1 LTAHRAAESWHKRSH
16 EGIEQADER
25 SERGGEE
32 EEDDRVERSGAGEPR
47 GAVVSEAQRAARR
60 DDRLVVVTGGAGF
73 IGSHTVDL
81 LISQG
86 RRVVVLDNFST
97 GKRQNLARWMTP
109 LHALDGAE
117 PALEV
122 AAVDVSHG
130 IFAPLAAITAKHGP
144 VGQII
149 HLAAQVSV
157 VASVANPL
165 VDMQVSY
172 GGTLHVLEYARAHG
186 VRKVV
191 LASSAAVYGEV
202 ATLPVEETAAI
213 QPMSPYGI
221 DKHASELALAY
232 YQTIHGVGATS
243 LRFFNVYGPR
253 QDPSSPYSGV
263 ISVFADRARAGR
275 PLTIFGDGGQTR
287 DFVYVGDVA
296 RAIVAAAS
304 TDHGHGHAAIN
315 IGTGRGITIKE
326 LAHTVVELCGSRSEI
341 HYAAARAGEI
351 LHSVAK
357 VERMASE
364 LGVRAETA
372 LPQGLTRTLSE
383 S

>member
-1 LTAHRAAESWHKRSH
+1 MTAAAK
-16 EGIEQADER
+16 
-25 SERGGEE
+25 
-32 EEDDRVERSGAGEPR
+32 
-47 GAVVSEAQRAARR
+47 

-97 GKRQNLARWMTP
+97 GKRANLARWMVP
-109 LHALDGAE
+109 RHGFSGEE

-122 AAVDVSHG
+122 AAVDVAHG

-165 VDMQVSY
+165 VDMQVNY

-186 VRKVV
+186 VSKVV
-191 LASSAAVYGEV
+191 LASSAAVYGDDV
-202 ATLPVEETAAI
+202 ALPVVETAAKA
-213 QPMSPYGI
+213 PLSPYGI
-221 DKHASELALAY
+221 DKYASELALSY
-232 YQTIHGVGATS
+232 YQTVHGVAAS
-243 LRFFNVYGPR
+243 PLRFFNVYGPR

-263 ISVFADRARAGR
+263 ISIFADRARSGR
-275 PLTIFGDGGQTR
+275 PLTVFGDGSQTR

-296 RAIVAAAS
+296 RAIVTAANAA
-304 TDHGHGHAAIN
+304 HGHAAIN
-315 IGTGRGITIKE
+315 IGTGKAITVKE
-326 LAHTVVELCGSRSEI
+326 LAHTIVELCGGKSDI
-341 HYAAARAGEI
+341 QHAPPRAGEI
-351 LHSVAK
+351 LHSVAS

-364 LGVRAETA
+364 LGLRAETA
-372 LPQGLTRTLSE
+372 LAQGLARTLSE